1 MKKDEFIGY
10 LTALKDI
17 SETHF
22 TEDEIP
28 ELIGQ
33 ILDKAKELELTNYT
47 YPTYPT
53 YPTWYFIE
61 PSPTQTWSTCKFSLD
76 NDANFTY
83 NDNISSDFSIKC
95 DIAPNFTV
103 VK

>member
-10 LTALKDI
+10 LTALKDL

-22 TEDEIP
+22 REDEIP

-53 YPTWYFIE
+53 YPNWYFIE
-61 PSPTQTWSTCKFSLD
+61 PSPTQCKSSLD
-76 NDANFTY
+76 NGVNFTY

-95 DIAPNFTV
+95 DTAPNFTV